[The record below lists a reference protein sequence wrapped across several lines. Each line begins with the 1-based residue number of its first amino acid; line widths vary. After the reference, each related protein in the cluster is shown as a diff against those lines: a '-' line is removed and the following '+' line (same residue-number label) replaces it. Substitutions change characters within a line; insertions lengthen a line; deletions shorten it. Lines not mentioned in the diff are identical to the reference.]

1 MKILFTGGGS
11 GGHFYP
17 IISVAQEIATLSKEY
32 RLVTPQL
39 FYMAPT
45 PYNPGI
51 LFDNNIIYKKNS
63 AGKLRIYFSILNFFD
78 LFKTAWGIFTSL
90 LDVFTIYPDVVF
102 GKGGY
107 ASFPVLFAARI
118 LRIPVI
124 IHESD
129 AVPGR
134 VNIWAGKFATR
145 IAVSYEEAAK
155 FFPAE
160 KVANT
165 GNPIRKELIEPLKE
179 GAHEFLKLSSA
190 IPTILILG
198 GSLGSQIINDTLI
211 DALPELLK
219 KYQVIHQTGKD
230 NFDYVMNR
238 TKSMLMNNPHAD
250 RYKPF
255 GYLNVLA
262 MRMSA
267 GVANIIISRAGS
279 AIFEIATWGV
289 PSIIVPITDSNG
301 DHQRKNAYAYA
312 HSGACAVIEESNL
325 TPNILISEI
334 ERISNNHTSYEAMKK
349 GAESFVKRDASRT
362 IAKEILAIALKH
374 EV

>member
-17 IISVAQEIATLSKEY
+17 IISVAQEIAALSKEN

-39 FYMAPT
+39 FFMAPT
-45 PYNPGI
+45 PYNAGV
-51 LFDNNIIYKKNS
+51 LFDNNIIYKKNY

-78 LFKTAWGIFTSL
+78 FFKTGWGIFTSL

-102 GKGGY
+102 AKGGY
-107 ASFPVLFAARI
+107 ASFPVLFAARF

-134 VNIWAGKFATR
+134 VNLWAGKFATR

-155 FFPAE
+155 FFPADR
-160 KVANT
+160 VAVT
-165 GNPIRKELIEPLKE
+165 GNPIRRELSEPLKE
-179 GAHEFLKLSSA
+179 GAHEFLKLSTT
-190 IPTILILG
+190 IPTILVMG
-198 GSLGSQIINDTLI
+198 GSLGAQIINDSVI

-219 KYQVIHQTGKD
+219 RFQIIHQTGKD
-230 NFDYVMNR
+230 NFEYVATR
-238 TKSMLMNNPHAD
+238 TDSVLSNNPAAV

-262 MRMSA
+262 MRMAA
-267 GVANIIISRAGS
+267 GAADIIISRAGS
-279 AIFEIATWGV
+279 SIFEIATWGV
-289 PSIIVPITDSNG
+289 PSIIIPITDSNG

-312 HSGACAVIEESNL
+312 RNKACSVIEESNL
-325 TPNILISEI
+325 TSHILASEVS
-334 ERISNNHTSYEAMKK
+334 RIFDDRKTYESMKE
-349 GAESFVKRDASRT
+349 GAKAFVKPDAARA
-362 IAKEILAIALKH
+362 IAKEILSIALKH
-374 EV
+374 EM

>member
-134 VNIWAGKFATR
+134 VNKWAGKFAVR
-145 IAVSYEEAAK
+145 VAVSYEEAMK
-155 FFPAE
+155 FFPAD
-160 KVANT
+160 KTANT
-165 GNPIRKELIEPLKE
+165 GNPIRRELTEPLKD
-179 GAHEFLKLSSA
+179 GAHEFLKLSSST
-190 IPTILILG
+190 PTILVLG

-230 NFDYVMNR
+230 NYDYVMSR
-238 TKSMLMNNPHAD
+238 TKTLLMNNPHAD

-267 GVANIIISRAGS
+267 GVANTIISRAGS

-289 PSIIVPITDSNG
+289 PSIIIPITDSNG

-312 HSGACAVIEESNL
+312 RSGACAVIEESNL
-325 TPNILISEI
+325 TPNILASEI
-334 ERISNNHTSYEAMKK
+334 ERISGNHAVYEEMKK
-349 GAESFVKRDASRT
+349 GAASFIKKDASRA

-374 EV
+374 EI

>member
-45 PYNPGI
+45 PYNPSI

-78 LFKTAWGIFTSL
+78 LFKTAWGVFTSL

-134 VNIWAGKFATR
+134 VNIWAGKFAVR

-155 FFPAE
+155 FFPVD

-165 GNPIRKELIEPLKE
+165 GNPIRKELVEPLKD
-179 GAHEFLKLSSA
+179 GAHEFLKLSGGV
-190 IPTILILG
+190 PTILILG

-230 NFDYVMNR
+230 NYDYVMNR
-238 TKSMLMNNPHAD
+238 TKSMLINNPHAD

-312 HSGACAVIEESNL
+312 HSGACSVIEESNL
-325 TPNILISEI
+325 TPNILMSEI
-334 ERISNNHTSYEAMKK
+334 ERITNNHSAYESMKK
-349 GAESFVKRDASRT
+349 GAQSFVKKDASRA
-362 IAKEILAIALKH
+362 IAKEILSIALKH
-374 EV
+374 EM